1 MAIFKR
7 CLRLSL
13 QVENLIK
20 TYEENSINPLSLKVE
35 FETEAGYNSIS
46 NGNIILYG
54 LNDKDAA
61 FLSTNYKNGA
71 YINSLVTLEA
81 GYNDIYSLI
90 LNGNIIET
98 IPDFSNPDYSVKFKV
113 ISGVENNNVLKYTTT
128 SIKRNATLFDIAKE
142 TANNNNLA
150 LDLDSTLKNK
160 NIGDYTFQGTPFYQ
174 IENLRN
180 YFNKDVL
187 IYVENKK
194 LVIKNEAAK
203 TQPIL
208 KLNNKN
214 GLIGTPRPTN
224 LGCEVITLL
233 NANLRLND
241 FIELES
247 LKIPQLNGTY
257 RIINIKH
264 RGSNRGEAWNSILLL
279 QKG

>member
-7 CLRLSL
+7 CLRFSL
-13 QVENLIK
+13 QVEDLVK

-128 SIKRNATLFDIAKE
+128 SIKKNATLFDILKE

-194 LVIKNEAAK
+194 LVIKNEATK

-208 KLNNKN
+208 KLNNKS

-257 RIINIKH
+257 RIMNIKH
-264 RGSNRGEAWNSILLL
+264 RGSNRGEAWNSIFLL